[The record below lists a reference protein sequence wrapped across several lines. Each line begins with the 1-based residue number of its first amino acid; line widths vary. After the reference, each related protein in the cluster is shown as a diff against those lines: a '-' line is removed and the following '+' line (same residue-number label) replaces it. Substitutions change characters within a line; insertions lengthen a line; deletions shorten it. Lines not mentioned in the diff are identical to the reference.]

1 MGISSL
7 GVGSSILTQDVL
19 DQLRAAD
26 EAGRIRPIDLNIVN
40 ENDKKDAFG
49 VLDAA
54 MKNLSDAIN
63 ELQTGTLY
71 DERSATVVGTSVV
84 VTADANSDI
93 QDFTLNVTQLAT
105 KQIEQ
110 SGSFG
115 TSGDLIA
122 TAAGSLNLNVDG
134 QDFTINYDA
143 TTTLDDLKKAI
154 NDVAGI
160 AVDATIVQIANG
172 DNRLFIS
179 SAQTGTTQDITLT
192 DTSGFLSD
200 DGGVQAGGTK
210 LTSGFTVVQTGV
222 DANFEFNGQAITRTS
237 NQVDDLVTG
246 YKITLAEIGSST
258 VSVAQNRDQILERV
272 DSFVLQYNA
281 AMKELNALTKVST
294 DSAERGIF
302 SSESTIKSM
311 KSALEGMVG
320 SVGGGVGTLY
330 DYGIDVDK
338 DGLMSVDKVALEA
351 KLDTNS
357 ANVQAFFTGGVYD
370 NGDGTTTTLSGAF
383 VDMFT
388 TIDIY
393 TGIGGYLS
401 EYKDSIN
408 TKISTLEDRK
418 LSAVESL
425 DSKYE
430 ILKKKYAAYDALIAS
445 FNRSG
450 DIFTQLANQQNN

>member
-1 MGISSL
+1 M
-7 GVGSSILTQDVL
+7 T
-19 DQLRAAD
+19 
-26 EAGRIRPIDLNIVN
+26 LNIVN

-84 VTADANSDI
+84 VSADANSDI

-200 DGGVQAGGTK
+200 DGGVTAGGTK

-246 YKITLAEIGSST
+246 YKITLSETGSST

-272 DSFVLQYNA
+272 DSFITQYNA
-281 AMKELNALTKVST
+281 AMKELNDLTKVST

-311 KSALEGMVG
+311 KSALEGMIG

-338 DGLMSVDKVALEA
+338 DGIMSVDKVALEA
-351 KLDTNS
+351 KLDANP
-357 ANVQAFFTGGVYD
+357 ANVQAFFTGGAYD

-388 TIDIY
+388 TIDTY

-450 DIFTQLANQQNN
+450 DIFTQLLANQQNN